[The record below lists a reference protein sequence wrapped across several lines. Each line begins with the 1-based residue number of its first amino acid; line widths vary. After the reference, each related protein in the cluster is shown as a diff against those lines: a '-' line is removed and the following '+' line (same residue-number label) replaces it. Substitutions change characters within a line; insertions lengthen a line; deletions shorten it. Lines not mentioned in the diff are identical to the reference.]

1 MHYSRFLIK
10 ENDQF
15 LPYDFPQIEED
26 LDVLVASMAK
36 LPSLQNT
43 EMLLSFVKDQSMR
56 SEWVEANPA
65 LAEMISTQALPVKNL
80 QALFA
85 SSSRN
90 LLFRIQLEEYIT
102 QKFKGSLIA

>member
-15 LPYDFPQIEED
+15 ISFDFPQIEED

-36 LPSLQNT
+36 QPSLLNT
-43 EMLLSFVKDQSMR
+43 EKLLSFVKDRNMR
-56 SEWVEANPA
+56 AEWVEANPA
-65 LAEMISTQALPVKNL
+65 LAVMFSSNALPVKNL
-80 QALFA
+80 EALFA

-90 LLFRIQLEEYIT
+90 PHFRIQLEEYIT
-102 QKFKGSLIA
+102 QKFREAA